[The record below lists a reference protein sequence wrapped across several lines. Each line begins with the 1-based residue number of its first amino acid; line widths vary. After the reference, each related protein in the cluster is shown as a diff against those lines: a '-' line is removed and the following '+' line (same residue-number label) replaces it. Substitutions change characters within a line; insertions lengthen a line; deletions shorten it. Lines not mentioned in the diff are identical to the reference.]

1 MRRAAR
7 SDAVGRAGPPTTA
20 RVEMTGGRR
29 AETDSGSPGVWATL
43 ERDRL
48 APQPGGRSH
57 GPLTHIA
64 QLPHNASQWLTLRRW
79 REAQTLQRLLSTG
92 RIMREAAT

>member
-1 MRRAAR
+1 M
-7 SDAVGRAGPPTTA
+7 
-20 RVEMTGGRR
+20 
-29 AETDSGSPGVWATL
+29 TL

-57 GPLTHIA
+57 GPLSWAQLTHIA
-64 QLPHNASQWLTLRRW
+64 QSPHNASQWLTLRRW

-92 RIMREAAT
+92 RIMREAVT